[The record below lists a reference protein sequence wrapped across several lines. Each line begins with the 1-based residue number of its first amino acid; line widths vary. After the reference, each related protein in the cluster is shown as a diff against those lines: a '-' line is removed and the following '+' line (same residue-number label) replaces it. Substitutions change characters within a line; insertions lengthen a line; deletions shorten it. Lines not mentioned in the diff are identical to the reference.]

1 MVERVTKTLRGYKAY
16 AVDYIS
22 YKLKRNFLDD
32 VRPTSLSC
40 QNAVNHILSLTAF
53 PNPFTCTSDIYESR
67 TAYYI
72 RINPL
77 QALIGADNSILNNYG
92 GYLVRNWMNIHI
104 AKEPKDIGY
113 DIRLGKNLLAVE
125 QEIDIN
131 DVVTRLYV
139 TAVLEDNTVAILPE
153 EYVDSPYVEKLWN
166 TINSGAKSR
175 THT

>member
-1 MVERVTKTLRGYKAY
+1 M
-16 AVDYIS
+16 
-22 YKLKRNFLDD
+22 
-32 VRPTSLSC
+32 
-40 QNAVNHILSLTAF
+40 
-53 PNPFTCTSDIYESR
+53 
-67 TAYYI
+67 
-72 RINPL
+72 NPL

-153 EYVDSPYVEKLWN
+153 QYVDSPYVENYGTPSIQELRVELTPEQKKLG
-166 TINSGAKSR
+166 TAAIYEIMRARGQEEFA
-175 THT
+175 